1 MRRKKTSTS
10 TQPRVRAGPPRQAR
24 QVQSLSARRS
34 QAAERER
41 GDNLLGNIV
50 LDVEDVRKVSVK
62 ALGPEMPACLCVN
75 QLRRNAHP
83 VAGFADTSFQD
94 IADAQ
99 FLAGVAYIDIPA
111 PEGEAGVRAITN
123 N

>member
-62 ALGPEMPACLCVN
+62 ALGPEMPACLGVN
-75 QLRRNAHP
+75 P
-83 VAGFADTSFQD
+83 S
-94 IADAQ
+94 
-99 FLAGVAYIDIPA
+99 
-111 PEGEAGVRAITN
+111 
-123 N
+123 